1 MQEAIKVA
9 GVRTAF
15 GRVGGTLKHETVDS
29 GGGQGITTIVEN
41 IM

>member
-1 MQEAIKVA
+1 MLKAIIIA
-9 GVRTAF
+9 GVRTAI
-15 GRVGGTLKHETVDS
+15 GRVGGTLKDITVDS